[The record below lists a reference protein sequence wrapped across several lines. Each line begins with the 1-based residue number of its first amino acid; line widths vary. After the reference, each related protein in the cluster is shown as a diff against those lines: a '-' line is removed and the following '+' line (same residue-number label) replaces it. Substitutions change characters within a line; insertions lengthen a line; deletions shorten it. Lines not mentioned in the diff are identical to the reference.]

1 MRGLVLLLILVAF
14 TGCAETPIYDH
25 VDLTGKIDPSPNQEL
40 FQRELA
46 DCKTRGMMV
55 SGDSVVDAMIAGNV
69 IKNCMRSKGWIKHE
83 S

>member
-1 MRGLVLLLILVAF
+1 MRGLLLLAAF
-14 TGCAETPIYDH
+14 AALSGCAETPIYDH
-25 VDLTGKIDPSPNQEL
+25 VDLTGKIDPAPNQEL

-46 DCKTRGMMV
+46 DCKTRGAMV
-55 SGDSVVDAMIAGNV
+55 PGNSVVDAMITVNV